1 MFDFV
6 LSRISMIWMFI
17 FFLFF
22 LPHSIKRWK
31 VLSLFGI
38 CFILCTV
45 CDYFLILQ
53 KSSVIAG
60 IANILLEGI
69 AIQLTVFAVCK
80 YHDGRALFVGLTGA
94 AYVLLGGM
102 IGKGIHVFWSD
113 RFFAGLLIASIAN
126 FFILLFLCIK
136 LHRAFIRQLERQDS
150 IWIKLC
156 VIPLLFYFL
165 VYSITIWPADIDEC
179 PQNLLGAMLMM
190 VLMLIS
196 YTILFGAMD
205 SYEKYQR
212 QKYDIVLME
221 RYAAGMR
228 QQLEIMRINNE
239 KNAILRHDMRHQ
251 VMVISGYLHNR
262 EYQKL
267 EKIMEKTLSQLEEL
281 KSEIFCENVAVNSI
295 VAQYAAQA
303 RRANVEFRCEADI
316 PSTLPVDEVEFAV
329 VLSNLLSNAVREA
342 GADKEHRGM
351 VQIYACRV
359 KEQLALEI
367 SNTFANE
374 VEFGEDKLPRSRRG
388 EGHGY
393 GSRSVQAFMR
403 KYGAV
408 YDYQVEDGLFT
419 VRLAIFLMK
428 P

>member
-31 VLSLFGI
+31 VLLIFGI

-53 KSSVIAG
+53 EGSDIAG
-60 IANILLEGI
+60 IVNILLQ
-69 AIQLTVFAVCK
+69 AIFVQLTAFAVCK
-80 YHDGRALFVGLTGA
+80 YHDGRAFFVGLTGA
-94 AYVLLGGM
+94 AYVLFGGM
-102 IGKGIHVFWSD
+102 IGMEFHVFWSD
-113 RFFAGLLIASIAN
+113 HFLAGFLIASAAN
-126 FFILLFLCIK
+126 FFVLLFLCIK
-136 LHRAFIRQLERQDS
+136 LHKAFIRQLEREDS

-165 VYSITIWPADIDEC
+165 VYSITIWPADIDEH
-179 PQNLLGAMLMM
+179 PQNLLGAVLLM
-190 VLMLIS
+190 VLMLRS

-205 SYEKYQR
+205 GYEKYQQ

-228 QQLEIMRINNE
+228 EQLEIMRMNNE
-239 KNAILRHDMRHQ
+239 KNAILRHDIRHYAI
-251 VMVISGYLHNR
+251 VISGYLQNR

-267 EKIMEKTLSQLEEL
+267 EKVMEKALLQLEEL
-281 KSEIFCENVAVNSI
+281 KGEIFCENVAVNSI
-295 VAQYAAQA
+295 IAQYADQA
-303 RRANVEFRCEADI
+303 RKENVEFRCEADI
-316 PSTLPVDEVEFAV
+316 PSKLSVDEVEFAV

-342 GADKEHRGM
+342 GADKTQRGM
-351 VQIYACRV
+351 VQIYARRV
-359 KEQLALEI
+359 KGQLAIEI
-367 SNTFANE
+367 SNTFTNKI
-374 VEFGEDKLPRSRRG
+374 EFGEDKLPISRRG

-393 GSRSVQAFMR
+393 GSRSVQAFVR
-403 KYGAV
+403 KYGAI
-408 YDYQVEDGLFT
+408 YDYQVENGLFT
-419 VRLAIFLMK
+419 VRLAIFLIK